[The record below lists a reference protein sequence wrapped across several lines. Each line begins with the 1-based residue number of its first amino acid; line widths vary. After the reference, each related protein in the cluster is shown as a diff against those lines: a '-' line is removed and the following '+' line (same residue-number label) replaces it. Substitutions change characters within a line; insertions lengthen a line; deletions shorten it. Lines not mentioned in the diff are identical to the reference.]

1 MKHDIKHDMKLHS
14 TQVLAQTPA
23 HIHNAV
29 RHTLYFEEQRLRQCL
44 SKTSHKQPP
53 ERGVVIGFVVVQELL
68 RIAESYSSD
77 SWKTAQEAHGAMLYF
92 VEAFAREG
100 LPERIIFYKGIEKP
114 TSKEIRD
121 VWSGLQKNLRF
132 ALSEAAHIATLPYR
146 RTLEQAEWITLYECF
161 EARFNQGKSI
171 FLLDTA
177 KYKFHSDIQ
186 DYADNVFEDVKDH
199 ITESAETLYLL
210 NYWAYEY
217 SYELS
222 GKWFVEMNEN
232 YGGYWIDKTFEHWY
246 CRDGMGFLA
255 YGF

>member
-1 MKHDIKHDMKLHS
+1 MKHDMKPHS
-14 TQVLAQTPA
+14 AQIFTQTPA

-44 SKTSHKQPP
+44 SKASQKQPP
-53 ERGVVIGFVVVQELL
+53 ERGVVIGSVVVQELL
-68 RIAESYSSD
+68 HIAESYPSEA
-77 SWKTAQEAHGAMLYF
+77 WQTTQEAYQTMNYYA
-92 VEAFAREG
+92 EAFAREG
-100 LPERIIFYKGIEKP
+100 LPERIVFYKKFEKP
-114 TSKEIRD
+114 SSEEIQG
-121 VWSGLQKNLRF
+121 VWSGLQKNLQF
-132 ALSEAAHIATLPYR
+132 AFREAAHITTLPYR
-146 RTLEQAEWITLYECF
+146 RALEQAEWIRLYEAF

-171 FLLDTA
+171 FQMDTA
-177 KYKFHSDIQ
+177 RYKFHPDIQ

-199 ITESAETLYLL
+199 ITNAAETLYLL